1 MSGRLRGGV
10 IKCFGDIFFA
20 RHPLELFLGL
30 NQSRDLYAS
39 DKKGF
44 RSKDALDFFLELLE
58 VEKVAPN
65 VESPL
70 YNTKGISLKYWV
82 LSNISDFQGLQK
94 IF

>member
-1 MSGRLRGGV
+1 MIYSHEDGHFSGRLRGGS

-44 RSKDALDFFLELLE
+44 RSKDVLEKNLEPLE
-58 VEKVAPN
+58 VKNVAQNP
-65 VESPL
+65 V
-70 YNTKGISLKYWV
+70 
-82 LSNISDFQGLQK
+82 FQ
-94 IF
+94 

>member
-1 MSGRLRGGV
+1 MKSKAGQTFFRG
-10 IKCFGDIFFA
+10 
-20 RHPLELFLGL
+20 PSELFWGL